1 MPVLTKKI
9 LNYLSTDPTPSEVA
23 RFLTMLDM
31 VEPNPL
37 AATINFI
44 NDDGTIFEIARFG
57 LKNKDPFLDH
67 NSIWANLEPFIHLR
81 KNQLAVIDTAKVIQ
95 QAKKHKLEIEPE
107 EWLRCVLLIPVTKK
121 EVPIGAIALFFDQK
135 LQKVPNLQIDYE
147 SLQSLFVL
155 AFRTPQFQSAIAQN
169 MAADLPL
176 LTDMEKQYVQWIARG
191 FSNKQI
197 ANQTQQALPTV
208 KARVSKLLKQFEVK
222 NRKELIDKA
231 KSLRLS

>member
-1 MPVLTKKI
+1 MPILTKKI
-9 LNYLSTDPTPSEVA
+9 LNYLSSDPTPTEVA
-23 RFLTMLDM
+23 RFLTMLEM

-67 NSIWANLEPFIHLR
+67 NSIWANLEPFKHLR
-81 KNQLAVIDTAKVIQ
+81 KNQLAVIDSERVLQ
-95 QAKKHKLEIEPE
+95 QAKDHELEIEPE
-107 EWLRCVLLIPVTKK
+107 EWLKCLLLIPVTKK
-121 EVPIGAIALFFDQK
+121 EVPIGALALFFDKK
-135 LQKVPNLQIDYE
+135 LGQVPALQIDYE

-155 AFRTPQFQSAIAQN
+155 AFRTPQFEMAINKN
-169 MAADLPL
+169 MSADLPV
-176 LTDMEKQYVQWIARG
+176 LTDLETRYLEWIARG

-208 KARVSKLLKQFEVK
+208 KARVSKLLKQFEAR
-222 NRKELIDKA
+222 NRKDLIDKA
-231 KSLRLS
+231 KSFLK